1 MSVGDERE
9 EVADE
14 ARGEEGEETRGLH
27 PSPPRLGGQGGPDV
41 GIGKGLVLVDCL
53 HDEVNRCDVCH
64 VRGLGGPAT
73 AGDHTSNSSQA
84 INYDRAGISFGE
96 KNARLIIQGDDHT
109 LLRYGNS
116 ILVEILASVGDE
128 GRRPAHS
135 HIHTPTPLQDGDTG
149 TAVLVQHLWLLHF
162 LLWDG
167 TPEFGKAVSRVGE
180 VARVPWGGLHLVGE
194 LDGRVLGSEVDEV
207 SGKVVGFDLLGVNLD
222 DSDV

>member
-1 MSVGDERE
+1 MGDERE

-53 HDEVNRCDVCH
+53 HDEVDRCDVCH
-64 VRGLGGPAT
+64 VRVLGGPAT
-73 AGDHTSNSSQA
+73 TGDHTSNSSQA
-84 INYDRAGISFGE
+84 INYDRARISFGG
-96 KNARLIIQGDDHT
+96 KNARLIVQGDDHT
-109 LLRYGNS
+109 LLGYS
-116 ILVEILASVGDE
+116 DVVLVEILVSVGDE
-128 GRRPAHS
+128 GCRPAHS
-135 HIHTPTPLQDGDTG
+135 HVCTPTLLQDSDTG
-149 TAVLVQHLWLLHF
+149 AAVPVQHLWLLHF

-167 TPEFGKAVSRVGE
+167 TPEFEKVVSQVGE

-194 LDGRVLGSEVDEV
+194 LDRRVLGSEVDEV
-207 SGKVVGFDLLGVNLD
+207 SGKVVGFDLLGANLD